1 METTILKNVK
11 RGDFFRLHENGKVY
25 VRDEYDRSFKKY
37 SYYDFDDIN
46 NWHLAKGTRKVIIN
60 FEF

>member
-25 VRDEYDRSFKKY
+25 VRGEYDRSSKRY
-37 SYYDFDDIN
+37 SYYDFDDIMN
-46 NWHLAKGTRKVIIN
+46 EHFAKGTRKVIID